1 MQENSGFLKISIFNN
16 NNFKNIACT
25 GQTKHAP
32 ATTPPSIWPPACLEP
47 LLQWQVENRTFGA
60 VGPELE
66 LLSRWKGWSGWEMAV
81 PPRADLQETSGEK
94 GLIGKAALLSPVQV
108 ARLCPTPGPAASQT
122 SLTRPETVVPGTIP
136 LPGNRG

>member
-1 MQENSGFLKISIFNN
+1 
-16 NNFKNIACT
+16 
-25 GQTKHAP
+25 
-32 ATTPPSIWPPACLEP
+32 
-47 LLQWQVENRTFGA
+47 
-60 VGPELE
+60 
-66 LLSRWKGWSGWEMAV
+66 MAV

-122 SLTRPETVVPGTIP
+122 SQTRPETVVPGTIP